1 MLEKHKNLIKNKL
14 DNKEY
19 EVSDS
24 VLRIKI
30 DDNKEI
36 TNNVIDNKSIWYIDD
51 LVLTVDKVDLNDCI
65 GIITIASSTDFI
77 NIKILA
83 SEVYVDY
90 QSKSVR
96 KYNIN
101 SFNTQMILMMIE
113 DFNNSKNII
122 NRYELSLLLE
132 IIEGEIA
139 ELFSIITKNKSNYV
153 DEYEKELNN
162 LRADYIMKESKILKK
177 IKSLNMYSGKLTNTK

>member
-1 MLEKHKNLIKNKL
+1 MLEKHKNLIKSKL

-24 VLRIKI
+24 ILRIKI

-65 GIITIASSTDFI
+65 GIITIASLADFI

-177 IKSLNMYSGKLTNTK
+177 IKSLNMYSDN